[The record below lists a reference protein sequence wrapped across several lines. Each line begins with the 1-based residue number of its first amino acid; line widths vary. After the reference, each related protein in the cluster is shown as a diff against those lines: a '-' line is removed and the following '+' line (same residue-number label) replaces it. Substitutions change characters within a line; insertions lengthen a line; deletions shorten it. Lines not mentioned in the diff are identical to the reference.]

1 MKKGKVWLGLF
12 ATGILLSTMLIS
24 ATNVAMDNEML
35 INDALDLTGQKIS
48 TSKRSAYADD
58 DGNLTDEGWAKM
70 IKDSYDFCVQEE
82 EEGSVLLK
90 NENNALPLK
99 ADERSVTLFGR
110 NSAHMC
116 LRSGAGGAAPNADLV
131 VYLNDAFES
140 KGFEYNRTVWDL

>member
-58 DGNLTDEGWAKM
+58 DGNLTDEGWARM

-90 NENNALPLK
+90 NENNAVATNRYRYRTFDCFHPLFCPVQSCC
-99 ADERSVTLFGR
+99 DWNRPVFGDIL
-110 NSAHMC
+110 SY
-116 LRSGAGGAAPNADLV
+116 SQ
-131 VYLNDAFES
+131 
-140 KGFEYNRTVWDL
+140 